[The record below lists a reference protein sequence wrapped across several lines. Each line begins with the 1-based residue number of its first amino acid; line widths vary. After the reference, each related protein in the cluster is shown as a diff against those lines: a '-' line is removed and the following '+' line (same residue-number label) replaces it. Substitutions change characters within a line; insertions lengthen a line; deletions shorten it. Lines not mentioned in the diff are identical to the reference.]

1 MNMFHWLLILGFP
14 PSVAA
19 ATVAPE
25 IFTDAETVEFPTTE
39 FLPRSAAA

>member
-19 ATVAPE
+19 ATAAPE
-25 IFTDAETVEFPTTE
+25 IFTDAE